1 LSHKNL
7 RGATIRKETLPNGI
21 TLLTESMP
29 HVRSVTLGVWLRR
42 GSRHEP
48 PSLNGASH
56 FIEHLV
62 FKGTESRSARE
73 IALAVDSIGGQMD
86 AFTSKEYTCFYA
98 KVLDDHLG
106 DAVDLLSDIVLRP
119 LFDATELE
127 RERKVI
133 VEEIRMVED
142 APEELVYDLFS
153 THFYPGHALGRPI
166 QGTEET
172 VGGLSRRRLLDY
184 FRANYVPHNIL
195 IVAAGN
201 LRHATL
207 ARLAAKSF
215 GRMPRGGAHV
225 PAGPQPR
232 PRGGIVTRNKKELEQ
247 LHVLLGMPAFPER
260 HAQRYP
266 LFVLNALL
274 GGTMSS
280 RLFQKIREERGLA
293 YSVYSAVNA
302 FRDSGVMMVYAGT
315 SPDKGDELL
324 SVVRDEL
331 RDLSDKGPSAREVE
345 VAKEHL
351 KGSLM
356 LSLES
361 TSSRMS
367 NLARQEMYHG
377 RTFSMSEI
385 LDRLHRVTRADVHRM
400 ARRVFRPGTPALAAV
415 GRTRTLKAIRKGF
428 AL

>member
-1 LSHKNL
+1 M
-7 RGATIRKETLPNGI
+7 R
-21 TLLTESMP
+21 
-29 HVRSVTLGVWLRR
+29 
-42 GSRHEP
+42 
-48 PSLNGASH
+48 
-56 FIEHLV
+56 
-62 FKGTESRSARE
+62 
-73 IALAVDSIGGQMD
+73 
-86 AFTSKEYTCFYA
+86 
-98 KVLDDHLG
+98 
-106 DAVDLLSDIVLRP
+106 
-119 LFDATELE
+119 
-127 RERKVI
+127 
-133 VEEIRMVED
+133 
-142 APEELVYDLFS
+142 
-153 THFYPGHALGRPI
+153 
-166 QGTEET
+166 
-172 VGGLSRRRLLDY
+172 Y
-184 FRANYVPHNIL
+184 FRDNYVPHNIL

-215 GRMPRGGAHV
+215 GRMPRGGAQA
-225 PAGPQPR
+225 PAGRQPR

-247 LHVLLGMPAFPER
+247 LHVLMGVPTFPER

-266 LFVLNALL
+266 LFVLNTLL

-280 RLFQKIREERGLA
+280 RLFQKVREERGLA

-302 FRDSGVMMVYAGT
+302 FRDAGVLMVYAGT

-385 LDRLHRVTRADVHRM
+385 LDGLHRVTAADVHRM

-415 GRTRTLKAIRKGF
+415 GRTRTLKAIRRGF

>member
-1 LSHKNL
+1 MS
-7 RGATIRKETLPNGI
+7 ATIRKQTLPNGI
-21 TLLTESMP
+21 TLLTERMP
-29 HVRSVTLGVWLRR
+29 HVRSVTFGVWLRL

-48 PSLNGASH
+48 PQLNGASH

-62 FKGTESRSARE
+62 FKGTETRGARD

-98 KVLDDHLG
+98 KVLDSHVPQ
-106 DAVDLLSDIVLRP
+106 AVELLSDIVLRP
-119 LFDATELE
+119 LFDKTELE

-142 APEELVYDLFS
+142 APEDLVYDLFS

-166 QGTEET
+166 QGTEKT
-172 VGGLSRRRLLDY
+172 VGGLSRARLLRY
-184 FRANYVPHNIL
+184 FHEHYVPSNIL
-195 IVAAGN
+195 IVSAGN
-201 LRHATL
+201 VDHAKL
-207 ARLAAKSF
+207 ARLVTKSF
-215 GRMPRGGAHV
+215 GRMPAGRRQAPLGKPPRVRGGV
-225 PAGPQPR
+225 
-232 PRGGIVTRNKKELEQ
+232 ITRVKNELEQ
-247 LHVLLGMPAFPER
+247 LHLLLGMPAVREGDAR
-260 HAQRYP
+260 RYP
-266 LFVLNALL
+266 LVVLNALL

-280 RLFQKIREERGLA
+280 RLFQKVREERGLA

-302 FRDSGVMMVYAGT
+302 FRDSGVMMVCAGT

-324 SVVRDEL
+324 GVVAEEL
-331 RDLSDKGPSAREVE
+331 RDLRLKGPTQHEVE
-345 VAKEHL
+345 IAKEHL

-367 NLARQEMYHG
+367 NLARQEMYYG
-377 RTFSMSEI
+377 RTFSMEETLHK
-385 LDRLHRVTRADVHRM
+385 LDRVTRKDVHRM
-400 ARRVFRPGTPALAAV
+400 ARQIFRPGTPALAAV
-415 GRTRTLKAIRKGF
+415 GQTRKLKTVRSGF